1 VTAESRGSSAQQHSG
16 TRGVVRG
23 HAVVA
28 VRILRT
34 RLAEPWTL
42 NSLAEQVHLSRSQLV
57 RAFDSTIGMSP
68 MAYLRQIRVQ
78 HMASLLCGTD
88 LSIAEVARTV
98 GWADANYASRC
109 FHIHYGTSPTGSVI
123 YTWGSRTTATP
134 AVDGG

>member
-34 RLAEPWTL
+34 RLAEPRTL

-68 MAYLRQIRVQ
+68 MAYLANWVC
-78 HMASLLCGTD
+78 HLYLG
-88 LSIAEVARTV
+88 VAHHC
-98 GWADANYASRC
+98 D
-109 FHIHYGTSPTGSVI
+109 PQL
-123 YTWGSRTTATP
+123 
-134 AVDGG
+134 